1 MDIEARLKAASPPE
15 RDQAIRDAR
24 EAGWTVRKIATTVG
38 MSVGG
43 VHKILNKENPP
54 K

>member
-1 MDIEARLKAASPPE
+1 MNIEARLKAASPTE
-15 RDQAIRDAR
+15 RNQAIRDAR
-24 EAGWTVRKIATTVG
+24 EAGWTVRKIAAIVG

-43 VHKILNKENPP
+43 VHKILKENP